1 MSRSDI
7 GALGEKLAGEFLEKR
22 GFRVIEKNYRKPWGE
37 IDIIASKG
45 GVIRFVEVKTVSR
58 EIGVDV
64 SREPSHEPEEMAH
77 SFKLEKL
84 SRVVETY
91 MSSKKLDM
99 DYQIDVVTVVL
110 DLRKRIARC
119 RLYEQVL

>member
-22 GFRVIEKNYRKPWGE
+22 GFRLIEKNYRKPWGE

-58 EIGVDV
+58 EMGVDV

-110 DLRKRIARC
+110 DSRKRIARC